1 MTIRRQLST
10 LSLAVAAALPLAL
23 PLAWPTAAVAQPFT
37 QTRVEPIV
45 SFGVAQ
51 VQRLR
56 PGNTLD
62 FSLAGVPGAQVNL
75 QLEGATAGVAMAE
88 VQPGQYRGTYTI
100 RARDRLSAAS
110 VVTATLIHRGQT
122 STALLSQSL
131 VQGAPP
137 PQAAATVPAQI
148 NEFTARAP
156 ERPRPGDELGFTL
169 RATPGGAARV
179 VVQGLE
185 RPVPLN
191 EVRPGV
197 YEGSHVLR
205 RNERVRG
212 ELQADA
218 YLLRDRRE
226 VSRRYDPAFVPPPP
240 YEAVRGDGR
249 PDGRLDGRPD
259 GRPQPGQVA
268 CAQCGRIEAINLV
281 EVKSDSP
288 NIIGT
293 IAGGVLGGVVGRQ
306 VGGGTGR
313 DIATVIGAVG
323 GAYAG
328 NRIESNANKTKVYR
342 LTVRLDGGTTQDF
355 DYAQDPSVD
364 VGTRVRVDNGVLVR
378 L

>member
-23 PLAWPTAAVAQPFT
+23 PLAWPTAAVAQPWT
-37 QTRVEPIV
+37 QARSEPIA
-45 SFGVAQ
+45 SFGVSA

-62 FSLAGVPGAQVNL
+62 FSLAGVPGAQVSL
-75 QLEGATAGVAMAE
+75 QIEGATAGVAMAE

-100 RARDRLSAAS
+100 RSRDRLSAAS

-122 STALLSQSL
+122 STAVLSQSL

-137 PQAAATVPAQI
+137 PQAALTAPAQI
-148 NEFTARAP
+148 HEFTVRAP
-156 ERPRPGDELGFTL
+156 ERPRPGDELGFAL
-169 RATPGGAARV
+169 RGTPGGTARV

-191 EVRPGV
+191 EVRPGF

-205 RNERVRG
+205 RSERVRG

-218 YLLRDRRE
+218 YLVRDRRE
-226 VSRRYDPAFVPPPP
+226 VSRRYDPAFVPPP
-240 YEAVRGDGR
+240 YEAARGDGR
-249 PDGRLDGRPD
+249 FEGRPD
-259 GRPQPGQVA
+259 VRPQPGQLA
-268 CAQCGRIEAINLV
+268 CAQCGRIEAVNLV

-342 LTVRLDGGTTQDF
+342 LTVRLEGGTTQDF
-355 DYAQDPSVD
+355 DYAQDPAVE
-364 VGTRVRVDNGVLVR
+364 VGTRVRVENGVLVR